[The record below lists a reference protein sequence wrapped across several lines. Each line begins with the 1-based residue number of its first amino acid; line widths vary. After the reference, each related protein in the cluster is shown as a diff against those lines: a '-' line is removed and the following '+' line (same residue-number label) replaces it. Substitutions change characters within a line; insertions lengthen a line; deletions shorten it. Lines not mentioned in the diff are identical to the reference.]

1 MLYIRVDMNNTI
13 ATGHVRRCLSIA
25 DAARSM
31 GQETTFLLAD
41 QQAVGLLTEK
51 GYSYIVLNTTWN
63 DMEGELPV
71 LREVIR
77 EYGITSLLIDSYMA
91 TEGYLKSVSEL
102 TQVTYIDD
110 LNELMIPKGISIVC
124 YANYSGKF
132 NYPMDAITYSGTRYT
147 PLRQEFL
154 GLPPKQIRDKVDN
167 VLIISGGT
175 DNYEI
180 LKRILEKI
188 PVKEFKSIN
197 AVCGIYSLN
206 YEELKEKYA
215 QMENVHIYKSLNN
228 IIDYM
233 RKADV
238 VISAGG
244 TTLYELCAIGVPT
257 ITYSMADNQ
266 IENVKSF
273 ARDGIMEYAGDI
285 RYDNVPERVNVY
297 LSEYCNDIEKRRTQ
311 SEKMQQIVDGEG
323 AIRIAN
329 ILRDNAKKWQIF

>member
-25 DAARSM
+25 DAARSI

-41 QQAVGLLTEK
+41 QQAVELVTEK
-51 GYSYIVLNTTWN
+51 GYSYVVLNTTWD

-71 LREVIR
+71 LCEMIR
-77 EYGITSLLIDSYMA
+77 EYHITSLLIDSYMA
-91 TEGYLKSVSEL
+91 TEQYLKCVSEL
-102 TQVTYIDD
+102 TSVTYIDD
-110 LNELMIPKGISIVC
+110 LNELTIPQGISIIC

-132 NYPMDAITYSGTRYT
+132 NYPVDAITYSGTRFT
-147 PLRQEFL
+147 PLRQEFF
-154 GLPPKQIRDKVDN
+154 GLSSKQIRDRVDDI
-167 VLIISGGT
+167 LIISGGT

-188 PVKEFKSIN
+188 PVKKFKSID
-197 AVCGIYSLN
+197 AVCGIYSSS

-215 QMENVHIYKSLNN
+215 QIESVHIYKSLSN

-233 RKADV
+233 QKADV

-266 IENVKSF
+266 IENVQSF

-285 RYDNVPERVNVY
+285 RYDNVPEKVNEY
-297 LSEYCNDIEKRRTQ
+297 LNEYCNNIEKRRTQ
-311 SEKMQQIVDGEG
+311 SEKMQQIVDGRG
-323 AIRIAN
+323 AIRIVN
-329 ILRDNAKKWQIF
+329 ILMDNTKK